1 MSSCVTGE
9 TADVSVSLT
18 RRGWTQNAVYT
29 AGDIDLHPHVTHS
42 HSQLRAVTRA
52 QETPTRA
59 TVGFSDLIRPLYKN
73 CSDKY
78 GNIASGLL
86 KKTCLPK
93 IVQNYTCQCP
103 TQRFGDK
110 YLQIF
115 EDSIRHAQR
124 KILLL
129 KACSFMIMEP

>member
-1 MSSCVTGE
+1 MSSCVTGV

-73 CSDKY
+73 GFDKY

-93 IVQNYTCQCP
+93 IVQNDTCQCA
-103 TQRFGDK
+103 TQRFSDK
-110 YLQIF
+110 YLQII
-115 EDSIRHAQR
+115 EASIRRVHQ
-124 KILLL
+124 KLIL
-129 KACSFMIMEP
+129 CTVW